1 MRSILRR
8 KSRAELSVVVVELG
22 VVVVTL
28 LEAWGRGGVVGSVA
42 GKLGEEA
49 VLVAVD
55 EAEMQDQEAVDEEG
69 VVETEGAVAVL
80 EAEEK

>member
-1 MRSILRR
+1 MRR

-49 VLVAVD
+49 DLVAVD